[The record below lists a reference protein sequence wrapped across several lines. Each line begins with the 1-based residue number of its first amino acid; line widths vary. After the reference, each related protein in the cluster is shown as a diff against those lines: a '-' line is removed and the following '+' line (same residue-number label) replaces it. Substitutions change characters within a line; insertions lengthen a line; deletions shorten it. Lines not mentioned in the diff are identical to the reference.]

1 MHRSSGKLVLALVA
15 GLVIAATARAQSLK
29 VTVETTKSKVAV
41 SAPKI
46 LVNSSKGYMIGS
58 GDQDFGGLYVTDPV
72 VPPEGVSLKPSLIS
86 WRSLSRVEF
95 TNWDVKEG
103 DHHFVKAKITLTN
116 GSSREVFAWNP
127 SNGSSFYPLSS
138 IKLEGKMLVQGTEQE
153 VMIEPGRDLKSLE
166 FEISK

>member
-1 MHRSSGKLVLALVA
+1 MHGSSGKLVLALVA
-15 GLVIAATARAQSLK
+15 GLAIAATARAQPLK
-29 VTVETTKSKVAV
+29 VTVETTKSKVAL

-46 LVNSSKGYMIGS
+46 LLNSSRGYMLGS

-86 WRSLSRVEF
+86 WRSLRRIEF

-103 DHHFVKAKITLTN
+103 NQRFVKVKLTLAN
-116 GSSREVFAWNP
+116 GSSREVFAWTP
-127 SNGSSFYPLSS
+127 SNSSSFYPLSPF
-138 IKLEGKMLVQGTEQE
+138 KLEGKMLVQGTEQE
-153 VMIEPGRDLKSLE
+153 VTIEPGRDLKSLE